1 MEQVFGYCDDV
12 IVLKDGQL
20 QIHESVEEFFKD
32 GEKCRSM
39 GILPPALIR
48 MKESLAKRGFE
59 IPSDIRDEK
68 SLASYIAKE
77 VVNHG

>member
-1 MEQVFGYCDDV
+1 
-12 IVLKDGQL
+12 
-20 QIHESVEEFFKD
+20 
-32 GEKCRSM
+32 M